1 MITNNDQ
8 TEHNKLSNSEK
19 IKMAAIKLFSIY
31 GYGSTTVRMIAKEAG
46 LSAGQ
51 LTVHYGSKEELYESI
66 IQDAIKIS
74 NDKIGAVKHKR
85 EQFIK
90 DGTYTKE
97 HIWELIEQM
106 VNELIDYSFI
116 PYNRAC
122 IMMLNITLPNSV
134 IVENASK
141 SFQDVILEQHE
152 IFMAE
157 LLQDYAERK
166 GYLKFRVISRA
177 VNGAIVSFAEHQDFL
192 MSEVY
197 VHKNRADHGENDLAV
212 TYAKGHLKNFIL
224 NSLKNIDIM
233 KDITKVEKY

>member
-1 MITNNDQ
+1 MIINNNQ
-8 TEHNKLSNSEK
+8 TEHTNFSNSEK

-74 NDKIGAVKHKR
+74 NGKIRSIKFKR
-85 EQFIK
+85 EQLIE

-106 VNELIDYSFI
+106 VNDLIDYSFI

-122 IMMLNITLPNSV
+122 IMMLNISLPNSP
-134 IVENASK
+134 IVENANK
-141 SFQDVILEQHE
+141 AFQEVILKQHE
-152 IFMAE
+152 IFMAQ

-197 VHKNRADHGENDLAV
+197 VHDDQENQEAAV

-224 NSLKNIDIM
+224 NSLKNIDHM
-233 KDITKVEKY
+233 SDITNVEKY

>member
-1 MITNNDQ
+1 MATNNNQ
-8 TEHNKLSNSEK
+8 TEHNDLSNSEK

-51 LTVHYGSKEELYESI
+51 VTVHFGSKEELYESI
-66 IQDAIKIS
+66 IQDAIQIS
-74 NDKIGAVKHKR
+74 NNRIMSTKLKR
-85 EQFIK
+85 EQLIK
-90 DGTYTKE
+90 EGTYTKE
-97 HIWELIEQM
+97 NIWELIEQM
-106 VNELIDYSFI
+106 VIDLIDYCFI
-116 PYNRAC
+116 PYNREF
-122 IMMLNITLPNSV
+122 IMMLNISLPNSR
-134 IVENASK
+134 IVETANQ
-141 SFQDVILEQHE
+141 SFQDVILIQREV
-152 IFMAE
+152 FMAQ

-197 VHKNRADHGENDLAV
+197 IHEDHDDKETAV

-233 KDITKVEKY
+233 KDITNVEKY

>member
-1 MITNNDQ
+1 MVENN
-8 TEHNKLSNSEK
+8 KISNSEK

-66 IQDAIKIS
+66 IQDAIEIS
-74 NDKIGAVKHKR
+74 NNKILSIKLKR
-85 EQFIK
+85 EQLIEEGRF
-90 DGTYTKE
+90 TKE
-97 HIWELIEQM
+97 NIWELIEQM
-106 VNELIDYSFI
+106 VVDLIDYSFV

-122 IMMLNITLPNSV
+122 IMMLNISLPNSR
-134 IVENASK
+134 IVENANR
-141 SFQDVILEQHE
+141 SFQDVILKQHE
-152 IFMAE
+152 IFMAQ

-197 VHKNRADHGENDLAV
+197 LHETHEDNDDREAAV

-224 NSLKNIDIM
+224 NSLKNIDDM
-233 KDITKVEKY
+233 KDITNVEKY